1 MKSACAPAYYPVHG
15 RGVHTSQAAL
25 LRRHSPPRSA
35 VGDVVTP
42 ELTAL
47 AQLMTEYF
55 RERTVPPV
63 MAAQAGLDAAMI
75 TNSEIVADLW
85 WNVVERAYAEGR
97 LRELVDVAKSRVGT
111 RGGVLEQAYNK
122 VVDAAQAAQPPAQPK
137 RRRPPHGQDGAHL
150 SDYRND
156 MRVDALQKEVAD
168 LRTVV
173 AELRTTL
180 QYLAIQSAKLED
192 KLSTVL
198 KVLEAQNE
206 TSRKLNEE
214 NNHLPHDLQWYGAVA
229 LIIIIAIIII
239 AYVGGNVIK

>member
-15 RGVHTSQAAL
+15 RGVHTSQAGAFV
-25 LRRHSPPRSA
+25 RTRHSPPRST

-47 AQLMTEYF
+47 ESALADIF
-55 RERTVPPV
+55 REVST
-63 MAAQAGLDAAMI
+63 AARLADMAGLDVIQIDRTGSSADVWH
-75 TNSEIVADLW
+75 SIVSMAIQDGVLD
-85 WNVVERAYAEGR
+85 A
-97 LRELVDVAKSRVGT
+97 LVDRARIERPRNKE
-111 RGGVLEQAYNK
+111 LLAAYEAYK
-122 VVDAAQAAQPPAQPK
+122 AAQPPAQPK
-137 RRRPPHGQDGAHL
+137 RKRPPQGQDGAHL

-214 NNHLPHDLQWYGAVA
+214 NNHLPHDLQWYGALA
-229 LIIIIAIIII
+229 LVIIIAIIIV
-239 AYVGGNVIK
+239 AYVGGNVTK

>member
-1 MKSACAPAYYPVHG
+1 MFEERVA
-15 RGVHTSQAAL
+15 
-25 LRRHSPPRSA
+25 
-35 VGDVVTP
+35 VTP

-47 AQLMTEYF
+47 AALMADYF
-55 RERTVPPV
+55 RDRAVPLV
-63 MAAQAGLDAAMI
+63 IASQAGLDTALI
-75 TNSEIVADLW
+75 PGSDTIADLW
-85 WNVVERAYAEGR
+85 WNVIERAHAEGV
-97 LRELVDVAKSRVGT
+97 LGQLVEVAKQRVGT
-111 RGGVLEQAYNK
+111 RKGVLEQAYDK
-122 VVDAAQAAQPPAQPK
+122 VVDAEQAAQPPAQTK
-137 RRRPPHGQDGAHL
+137 RERPPRGQDGARL

-206 TSRKLNEE
+206 TARTQNES
-214 NNHLPHDLQWYGAVA
+214 NNHLPHDLKWYGALA
-229 LIIIIAIIII
+229 LVIIIAIVII
-239 AYVGGNVIK
+239 AYVGGNVTQ